1 MNQQGM
7 DQHWMSQE
15 SKKWLTSPQAYKME
29 NQTQSRL
36 LGENPMKDLNSCSH
50 HENT

>member
-1 MNQQGM
+1 
-7 DQHWMSQE
+7 
-15 SKKWLTSPQAYKME
+15 ME